1 MLEETKDIV
10 FANIDFLPLK
20 SYTNIVKEMLKID
33 WETIVP
39 KDKLSYIIGNPPCIG
54 HHRSTHTENLKLNP
68 YLKADEFGKPYR
80 LSGKIDYVAG
90 WYFLKPRSWY
100 KY

>member
-20 SYTNIVKEMLKID
+20 SYTNIVEGNALKID

-39 KDKLSYIIGNPPCIG
+39 KDKLSYIIGNPPFIG
-54 HHRSTHTENLKLNP
+54 HSLQIVYKNLKLNP
-68 YLKADEFGKPYR
+68 YL
-80 LSGKIDYVAG
+80 LMNLVNLIDYLGKLITSQVG
-90 WYFLKPRSWY
+90 ILKPRS
-100 KY
+100 